1 MIRKRGGGGAEGWG
15 GGTGQRGR
23 EKKEKAVW
31 PYSGH
36 VGSQWGHR
44 GILFGPSVSLGALA
58 NAWGAHAMGQNGG
71 PSRGVANVS
80 VPVGARN
87 LASRRPLG
95 AHLRATEAALGLS
108 WGPGAPAGH
117 PPSGHIENSS
127 DARGHTNSSDS
138 YTAQIPTRALKGWW
152 DFFDSTLWHLYRSD
166 LVQAGVF
173 PRGRWRALLGGL
185 SSGVA
190 HMHSIGLVHADL
202 SLSNICHGD
211 GDVAVIV
218 DMGGVCDGH
227 SMVAGV
233 PVTTPYPNAQAQ
245 SRHRA
250 WVMGQRLSYVCR
262 DLVVG
267 LSGASGRHA

>member
-1 MIRKRGGGGAEGWG
+1 MSPSAPE
-15 GGTGQRGR
+15 T
-23 EKKEKAVW
+23 W
-31 PYSGH
+31 P
-36 VGSQWGHR
+36 R
-44 GILFGPSVSLGALA
+44 GAL
-58 NAWGAHAMGQNGG
+58 WGRTYA
-71 PSRGVANVS
+71 P
-80 VPVGARN
+80 
-87 LASRRPLG
+87 RRPHWASPG
-95 AHLRATEAALGLS
+95 ALG
-108 WGPGAPAGH
+108 PQRAIRH
-117 PPSGHIENSS
+117 QDTMENSS

-267 LSGASGRHA
+267 LSGASGRHV

>member
-1 MIRKRGGGGAEGWG
+1 MALLGPCWK
-15 GGTGQRGR
+15 
-23 EKKEKAVW
+23 
-31 PYSGH
+31 
-36 VGSQWGHR
+36 WGHR

-202 SLSNICHGD
+202 PLRKPLVGCFDLRNFFFIVRINRPLRLDADNLGFCRRSLS
-211 GDVAVIV
+211 V
-218 DMGGVCDGH
+218 
-227 SMVAGV
+227 V
-233 PVTTPYPNAQAQ
+233 PRGMSSP
-245 SRHRA
+245 SLRFIH
-250 WVMGQRLSYVCR
+250 LST
-262 DLVVG
+262 
-267 LSGASGRHA
+267 